1 MIRYAIPN
9 NLSKQKARLHM
20 HKKEV
25 LELRKQYK
33 PEECSITRICGCY
46 VDGNKEII
54 AQSKDAFLSLPDEE
68 IFKYLTIFKQTLSG
82 TIGKNLINMEF
93 PLEQEMP
100 GGTQEFL
107 LQLRDSKLQDDMLI
121 EEFYQKI
128 IDNYIYGENYYIILI
143 HVAYDIPG
151 KATDGSEMFDASDEV
166 FDYILCSICPVHLSK
181 EGLCYNPETNHI
193 ENRIRDWLIE
203 PPVKGFLFPA
213 FNDRSTDIHSL
224 LYFSKQAEDLQ
235 PEFIEN
241 ALGCIFPMSAGSQKN
256 TFQSVI
262 MNTLGNECEYD
273 VIRNIHDN
281 LNDIMF
287 EAKESPEPPVLTKPE
302 LKRLLANSG
311 VTNERM
317 ETFDANFDLIAG
329 EKAEFLVPN
338 IAETRKFSIQTPD
351 VVIKVNPERSDLVE
365 TRVIN
370 GRQCLVIEMN
380 DQVEV
385 NGVLIRTV
393 PAEEDENI
401 NN

>member
-1 MIRYAIPN
+1 
-9 NLSKQKARLHM
+9 M

-25 LELRKQYK
+25 LEIRKQYK

-46 VDGNKEII
+46 VNGDKEIV
-54 AQSKDAFLSLPDEE
+54 AQSRDAFLSLPDEE

-107 LQLRDSKLQDDMLI
+107 LQLRASKLQDDMLL

-128 IDNYIYGENYYIILI
+128 IENYNYGENYYIILI

-151 KATDGSEMFDASDEV
+151 KATDGNEMFDASDEV
-166 FDYILCSICPVHLSK
+166 YEYLLCSICPVQLSK
-181 EGLCYNPETNHI
+181 EGLCYNPETNHM
-193 ENRIRDWLIE
+193 ENRIRDWLVE

-224 LYFSKQAEDLQ
+224 LYFSKQPEDLQ

-241 ALGCIFPMSAGSQKN
+241 ALGCTFPLSAGSQKS
-256 TFQSVI
+256 TFQSVVI
-262 MNTLGNECEYD
+262 NTLGEEREYD

-281 LNDIMF
+281 LNDII
-287 EAKESPEPPVLTKPE
+287 EETKESPEPPVLTKPE
-302 LKRLLANSG
+302 LKRLLLNSG
-311 VTNERM
+311 VTEERM
-317 ETFDANFDLIAG
+317 ETFDSNFDHIAG
-329 EKAEFLVPN
+329 EKTEFLVPN
-338 IAETRKFSIQTPD
+338 IAETRKFCIETPD
-351 VVIKVNPERSDLVE
+351 IVIKVNPERADLVE
-365 TRVIN
+365 TQIIN
-370 GRQCLVIEMN
+370 GRRCLVIEMT

-385 NGVLIRTV
+385 NGVPIRTT
-393 PAEEDENI
+393 PTDE
-401 NN
+401 

>member
-1 MIRYAIPN
+1 
-9 NLSKQKARLHM
+9 M

-25 LELRKQYK
+25 LEIRKQYK

-46 VDGNKEII
+46 VNGNKEVV

-107 LQLRDSKLQDDMLI
+107 LQLRTSKLQDDMLL

-128 IDNYIYGENYYIILI
+128 IENYNYGENYYIILI

-151 KATDGSEMFDASDEV
+151 KSTDGNEMFDASDEV
-166 FDYILCSICPVHLSK
+166 YEYLLCSICPVQLSK
-181 EGLCYNPETNHI
+181 EGLCYNPETNHM
-193 ENRIRDWLIE
+193 ENRIRDWLVE
-203 PPVKGFLFPA
+203 APVKGFLFPA
-213 FNDRSTDIHSL
+213 FNDRNTDIHSL

-241 ALGCIFPMSAGSQKN
+241 ALGCTFPLSAGNQKSA
-256 TFQSVI
+256 FQSVVI
-262 MNTLGNECEYD
+262 NTLGEEREYD

-281 LNDIMF
+281 LNDIL
-287 EAKESPEPPVLTKPE
+287 EESKESPEPPVLTKPE
-302 LKRLLANSG
+302 LKRLLSNSG
-311 VTNERM
+311 VTEERM
-317 ETFDANFDLIAG
+317 KTFDSTFDHIAG
-329 EKAEFLVPN
+329 EKTEFLVPN
-338 IAETRKFSIQTPD
+338 IAETRKFSIETPD
-351 VVIKVNPERSDLVE
+351 IVIKVNPERADLVE
-365 TRVIN
+365 TRIIN
-370 GRQCLVIEMN
+370 GRQCLVIEMT

-385 NGVLIRTV
+385 NGVPIRTV
-393 PAEEDENI
+393 PTEKLLTN
-401 NN
+401 

>member
-1 MIRYAIPN
+1 MN
-9 NLSKQKARLHM
+9 
-20 HKKEV
+20 KKEV
-25 LELRKQYK
+25 LEIRKQYK

-46 VDGNKEII
+46 VNGDKEIV

-93 PLEQEMP
+93 PLDQEMP
-100 GGTQEFL
+100 GGKQEFL
-107 LQLRDSKLQDDMLI
+107 LHLRDSKLQDDMLL

-128 IDNYIYGENYYIILI
+128 IENYNYGENYYIILI

-166 FDYILCSICPVHLSK
+166 YEYILCSICPVHLSK
-181 EGLCYNPETNHI
+181 EGLCYNPETNHM
-193 ENRIRDWLIE
+193 ENRIRDWLVE

-213 FNDRSTDIHSL
+213 FNDRSSDIHSL
-224 LYFSKQAEDLQ
+224 LYYSKKAEDLQ

-241 ALGCIFPMSAGSQKN
+241 MLGCTFPMSAGSQKN
-256 TFQSVI
+256 TFQSVV
-262 MNTLGNECEYD
+262 MNTLGDKCEYD
-273 VIRNIHDN
+273 VVRNIHES
-281 LNDIMF
+281 LNEII
-287 EAKESPEPPVLTKPE
+287 EESKESPELPVLTKPE

-311 VTNERM
+311 ASEENM
-317 ETFDANFDLIAG
+317 ESFDTNFDLIAG

-338 IAETRKFSIQTPD
+338 IAETRKFSIETPD
-351 VVIKVNPERSDLVE
+351 IVIKVNPERTDLVE
-365 TRVIN
+365 TKIID

-393 PAEEDENI
+393 PSE
-401 NN
+401 

>member
-1 MIRYAIPN
+1 
-9 NLSKQKARLHM
+9 M

-46 VDGNKEII
+46 VNGNKEIV

-107 LQLRDSKLQDDMLI
+107 LQLRASKLQDDMLL

-128 IDNYIYGENYYIILI
+128 IENYNYGENYYIILI

-151 KATDGSEMFDASDEV
+151 KSTDGSEMFDASDEV
-166 FDYILCSICPVHLSK
+166 YEYLLCSICPVQLSK
-181 EGLCYNPETNHI
+181 EGLCYNPETNHM
-193 ENRIRDWLIE
+193 ENRIRDWLVE

-213 FNDRSTDIHSL
+213 FNDRSTDIHGL

-241 ALGCIFPMSAGSQKN
+241 ALGCTFPMSAGSQKN
-256 TFQSVI
+256 TFHSVV
-262 MNTLGNECEYD
+262 MNTLGEECEYD

-281 LNDIMF
+281 LNDILE

-302 LKRLLANSG
+302 LKRLLSNSG
-311 VTNERM
+311 VTEERM
-317 ETFDANFDLIAG
+317 ETFDSNFDHIAG
-329 EKAEFLVPN
+329 EKTEFLVPN

-365 TRVIN
+365 TRIIN

-401 NN
+401 DN

>member
-1 MIRYAIPN
+1 
-9 NLSKQKARLHM
+9 M

-46 VDGNKEII
+46 VNGNKEIV

-107 LQLRDSKLQDDMLI
+107 LQLRASKLQDDMLL

-128 IDNYIYGENYYIILI
+128 IENYNYGENYYIILI

-151 KATDGSEMFDASDEV
+151 KSTDGSEMFDASDEV
-166 FDYILCSICPVHLSK
+166 YEYLLCSICPVQLSK
-181 EGLCYNPETNHI
+181 EGLCYNPETNHM
-193 ENRIRDWLIE
+193 ENRIRDWLVE

-213 FNDRSTDIHSL
+213 FNDRSTDIHGL

-241 ALGCIFPMSAGSQKN
+241 ALGCTFPMSAGSQKN
-256 TFQSVI
+256 TFHSVV
-262 MNTLGNECEYD
+262 MNTLGEECEYD

-281 LNDIMF
+281 LNDILE

-302 LKRLLANSG
+302 LKRLLSNSG
-311 VTNERM
+311 VTEERM
-317 ETFDANFDLIAG
+317 ETFDSNFDHIAG
-329 EKAEFLVPN
+329 EKTEFLVPN
-338 IAETRKFSIQTPD
+338 IAETRKFSIETPD
-351 VVIKVNPERSDLVE
+351 IVIKVNPERADLVE
-365 TRVIN
+365 TRIIN
-370 GRQCLVIEMN
+370 GRRCLVIEMT

-385 NGVLIRTV
+385 NGVPIRTV
-393 PAEEDENI
+393 PTETEAE
-401 NN
+401 

>member
-1 MIRYAIPN
+1 
-9 NLSKQKARLHM
+9 M

-365 TRVIN
+365 TRIIN

>member
-1 MIRYAIPN
+1 MN
-9 NLSKQKARLHM
+9 
-20 HKKEV
+20 KKEV
-25 LELRKQYK
+25 LEIRKQYK

-46 VDGNKEII
+46 VNGDKEII

-93 PLEQEMP
+93 PLDQEMP
-100 GGTQEFL
+100 GGNQEFL
-107 LQLRDSKLQDDMLI
+107 LQLRNSKLQDDTLL

-128 IDNYIYGENYYIILI
+128 IDHYIYCENYYIILI

-166 FDYILCSICPVHLSK
+166 YEYLLCSICPVHLSK
-181 EGLCYNPETNHI
+181 EGLCFNPETNHV
-193 ENRIRDWLIE
+193 ENRIRDWLVE

-213 FNDRSTDIHSL
+213 FNDRSTDLHGL

-241 ALGCIFPMSAGSQKN
+241 ALGCTFPMSAGSQKN
-256 TFQSVI
+256 TFQSVV
-262 MNTLGNECEYD
+262 MNTLGEDCEYD

-281 LNDIMF
+281 LNEIME
-287 EAKESPEPPVLTKPE
+287 EAKEAPEPPVLTKPE
-302 LKRLLANSG
+302 LKRLLASSG

-317 ETFDANFDLIAG
+317 ESFDTNFDLIAG

-338 IAETRKFSIQTPD
+338 IAETRKFSIETPD
-351 VVIKVNPERSDLVE
+351 IVIKVNPERTDLVE
-365 TRVIN
+365 TKIIN
-370 GRQCLVIEMN
+370 GKRCLVIEMN

-385 NGVLIRTV
+385 NGVLIRTL
-393 PAEEDENI
+393 PAESEE
-401 NN
+401 

>member
-1 MIRYAIPN
+1 
-9 NLSKQKARLHM
+9 M

-25 LELRKQYK
+25 LEIRKQYK

-46 VDGNKEII
+46 VNGNKEIV
-54 AQSKDAFLSLPDEE
+54 AQSRDAFLSLPDEE

-107 LQLRDSKLQDDMLI
+107 LQLRESKLQDDILL

-128 IDNYIYGENYYIILI
+128 IDNYYYGENYYIILI

-151 KATDGSEMFDASDEV
+151 KSTDGSEMFDASDEV
-166 FDYILCSICPVHLSK
+166 YEYLLCSICPVQLSK
-181 EGLCYNPETNHI
+181 EGLCYNPETNHM
-193 ENRIRDWLIE
+193 ENRIRDWLVE

-213 FNDRSTDIHSL
+213 FNDRSTDIHGL

-241 ALGCIFPMSAGSQKN
+241 ALGCTFPMSAGSQKN
-256 TFQSVI
+256 TFQSVV
-262 MNTLGNECEYD
+262 MNTLGEECEYD

-281 LNDIMF
+281 LNDIIE

-302 LKRLLANSG
+302 LKRLLSNSG
-311 VTNERM
+311 VTEERL
-317 ETFDANFDLIAG
+317 ETFDTNFDHIAG

-338 IAETRKFSIQTPD
+338 IAETRKFSIETPD
-351 VVIKVNPERSDLVE
+351 IVIKVNPERADLVE

-370 GRQCLVIEMN
+370 GRRCLVIEMT

-385 NGVLIRTV
+385 NGVPIRTV
-393 PAEEDENI
+393 PTESE
-401 NN
+401 

>member
-1 MIRYAIPN
+1 
-9 NLSKQKARLHM
+9 M

-25 LELRKQYK
+25 LEIRKQYK

-46 VDGNKEII
+46 VNGNKEIV
-54 AQSKDAFLSLPDEE
+54 AQSRDAFLSLPDEE

-107 LQLRDSKLQDDMLI
+107 LQLRESKLQDDMLL

-128 IDNYIYGENYYIILI
+128 IENYYYGENYYIILI

-151 KATDGSEMFDASDEV
+151 KSTDGSEMFDASDEV
-166 FDYILCSICPVHLSK
+166 YEYLLCSICPVQLSK
-181 EGLCYNPETNHI
+181 EGLCYNPETNHM
-193 ENRIRDWLIE
+193 ENRIRDWLVE

-213 FNDRSTDIHSL
+213 FNDRSTDIHGL

-241 ALGCIFPMSAGSQKN
+241 ALGCTFPMSAGSQKN
-256 TFQSVI
+256 TFQSVV
-262 MNTLGNECEYD
+262 MNTLGEECEYD
-273 VIRNIHDN
+273 VIRNIHDG
-281 LNDIMF
+281 LNDILE

-302 LKRLLANSG
+302 LKRLLSDSG
-311 VTNERM
+311 VTEERM
-317 ETFDANFDLIAG
+317 ETFDTNFDHIAG

-338 IAETRKFSIQTPD
+338 IAETRKFSIETPD
-351 VVIKVNPERSDLVE
+351 IVIKVNPERADLVE

-370 GRQCLVIEMN
+370 GRRCLVIEMT

-385 NGVLIRTV
+385 NGVPIRTV
-393 PAEEDENI
+393 PTETE
-401 NN
+401 

>member
-1 MIRYAIPN
+1 MN
-9 NLSKQKARLHM
+9 
-20 HKKEV
+20 KKEV
-25 LELRKQYK
+25 LEIRKQYK

-46 VDGNKEII
+46 VNGDKEII

-93 PLEQEMP
+93 PLDQEMP
-100 GGTQEFL
+100 GGNQEFL
-107 LQLRDSKLQDDMLI
+107 LQLRNSKLQDDTLL

-128 IDNYIYGENYYIILI
+128 IDHYTYGENYYIILI

-166 FDYILCSICPVHLSK
+166 YEYLLCSICPVHLSK
-181 EGLCYNPETNHI
+181 EGLCFNPETNHV
-193 ENRIRDWLIE
+193 ENRIRDWLVE

-213 FNDRSTDIHSL
+213 FNDRSTDLHGL

-241 ALGCIFPMSAGSQKN
+241 ALGCTFPMSAGSQKN
-256 TFQSVI
+256 TFQSVV
-262 MNTLGNECEYD
+262 MNTLGEDCEYD

-281 LNDIMF
+281 LNEIME
-287 EAKESPEPPVLTKPE
+287 EAKEAPEPPVLTKPE
-302 LKRLLANSG
+302 LKRLLASSG

-317 ETFDANFDLIAG
+317 ESFDTNFDLIAG

-338 IAETRKFSIQTPD
+338 IAETRKFSIETPD
-351 VVIKVNPERSDLVE
+351 IVIKVNPERTDLVE
-365 TRVIN
+365 TKIIN
-370 GRQCLVIEMN
+370 GKRCLVIEMN

-385 NGVLIRTV
+385 NGVLIRTL
-393 PAEEDENI
+393 PAESEE
-401 NN
+401 